1 MSIISQQIGRK
12 NRVRRLQANK
22 EEPEVGDQWTQKLW
36 GFRISRQPWK
46 QLGPAKCSDFTA
58 SFGKGIP
65 NWKRGGGGKKLTS
78 NWQVGMRSTSRKL
91 HKYPCNW
98 LQISMLRFAPQPIS
112 LYYNNGKQW
121 REAISGEKRKTN
133 IFDKPSIQKTIEL
146 VERNSRRYKLIGG
159 YAKSMDYKNN
169 YYVDDN
175 VTIRSNPN
183 QNSSNNFC
191 ANWQED
197 SKFMWK
203 GIGQRL
209 SRRVWREINWEDLS
223 HLK

>member
-1 MSIISQQIGRK
+1 MKR
-12 NRVRRLQANK
+12 
-22 EEPEVGDQWTQKLW
+22 GDQW
-36 GFRISRQPWK
+36 
-46 QLGPAKCSDFTA
+46 
-58 SFGKGIP
+58 
-65 NWKRGGGGKKLTS
+65 GKKE
-78 NWQVGMRSTSRKL
+78 NKYIWQAFYTENYK
-91 HKYPCNW
+91 
-98 LQISMLRFAPQPIS
+98 
-112 LYYNNGKQW
+112 
-121 REAISGEKRKTN
+121 
-133 IFDKPSIQKTIEL
+133 L

-175 VTIRSNPN
+175 QCPIRGNPN

-191 ANWQED
+191 ANWRED
-197 SKFMWK
+197 FKFMWK